1 MLDLVVLV
9 LVIAAAIAL
18 APYLGALLLFAAAVF
33 AVVLA
38 AGLIMEGIDRVTVF
52 MGKIGRRVI
61 PTRFQL
67 VPPPSARVGSL
78 GSVSHQIR

>member
-33 AVVLA
+33 MVLLAIGVV
-38 AGLIMEGIDRVTVF
+38 MEGLTRLSFFMDRMV
-52 MGKIGRRVI
+52 GRVSLGRS
-61 PTRFQL
+61 PLKRTPS
-67 VPPPSARVGSL
+67 VPVGS
-78 GSVSHQIR
+78 V